1 MKRRLLIAVPIV
13 LLLAVLG
20 ALWWYSPLFEL
31 PAPDGPNRVGVREF
45 ELADDSRRGVRGV
58 PASEPRRLPLRVWY
72 PAAEDAKGRR
82 RPYLR
87 LFEAIAIGRNLARG
101 PHFFAYLSRID
112 THSILDAPIG
122 RESDAWPVVLYNHGF
137 WCYPEQNTAMFEQL
151 ASHGYVVVSIG
162 HPGDSIEARFADGAV
177 VKPYSVRDEQRDA
190 AIRSSAAAYTGG
202 TTGDE
207 RMAGLKRFAVDS
219 MAHRI
224 GESALIWRDDT
235 LFVFEALRAAQV
247 PEAIREIVA
256 AVDFS
261 KVAVTGM
268 SFGGSTA
275 PSVCEV
281 LPECKAAVNLDGE
294 SFDFSLYNAELRA
307 PLLMLQTG
315 QLFNEA
321 QFDDPAVNPNDYAYE
336 RWAHAGERE
345 DIVRLRVATLRHL
358 GLLDSLLSARRPWN
372 DDMYGTIEGQRG
384 TALYSEAVLQFL
396 DQYVRDRRDAD
407 FPRAFL
413 AKYPEA
419 VLHDASHVRHWWLKR
434 NAALG
439 CSEESIRAAMPANDR
454 KAMRL
459 GDWIEATQG
468 C

>member
-13 LLLAVLG
+13 LILAGLAVV
-20 ALWWYSPLFEL
+20 WWYSPVFEL
-31 PAPDGPNRVGVREF
+31 PAPDGPNRVGVRAF
-45 ELADDSRRGVRGV
+45 ELVDDSRRGVRGV
-58 PASEPRRLPLRVWY
+58 PAGEPRRLPLRVWY
-72 PAAEDAKGRR
+72 PAAADAKGRT
-82 RPYLR
+82 RPYLQ

-112 THSILDAPIG
+112 THSVVDAPIERASG
-122 RESDAWPVVLYNHGF
+122 AWPVVLYNHGF

-162 HPGDSIEARFADGAV
+162 HPGDSIEARFADGTV
-177 VKPYSVRDEQRDA
+177 VKPHSVRDEQRDA
-190 AIRSSAAAYTGG
+190 AITASAAAYTGG

-207 RMAGLKRFAVDS
+207 RMTALKRFAVDS

-224 GESALIWRDDT
+224 GESALIWRDDN
-235 LFVFEALRAAQV
+235 LFVFEALRTARV
-247 PEAIREIVA
+247 PDEIREIVA
-256 AVDFS
+256 AADFS

-315 QLFNEA
+315 QPFNEA
-321 QFDDPAVNPNDYAYE
+321 QFSDPGVNPNDYAYE
-336 RWAHAGERE
+336 RWAHAGRRS

-358 GLLDSLLSARRPWN
+358 GLLDPLLSARRPWN
-372 DDMYGTIEGQRG
+372 DETYGTIDGRRG

-396 DQYVRDRRDAD
+396 DQYVRGKQDVD

-413 AKYPEA
+413 VKYPEA
-419 VLHDASHVRHWWLKR
+419 VLHDASHVRRWWLKR
-434 NAALG
+434 NVALG
-439 CSEESIRAAMPANDR
+439 CSEESIRAWMPANDR

-459 GDWIEATQG
+459 GNWIEASVG